1 MAGGSKQ
8 FDLDEMSQHMD
19 QTVLLIGQTFN
30 SVTYNRRMNVL
41 TSVGTEKVKAI

>member
-1 MAGGSKQ
+1 VEEAMAGGSKQ

-30 SVTYNRRMNVL
+30 LLITD
-41 TSVGTEKVKAI
+41 A